1 MNTRPDAP
9 TVPGET
15 VSSVPNE
22 VRASHEA
29 RVPLEQLR
37 QKQPRFRGLEAGHR
51 ACQGCGE
58 ALAARLVT
66 ESAGPDVLVANATGC
81 LEVFTTPWPQSAW
94 RLPWIHSVFGNVAAV
109 AAGMEAALKKQG
121 KSTRV
126 LAFAG
131 DGGTFDIGFQA
142 LSGMMERGHDV
153 LFVCYDNEAYM
164 NTGVQRSGSTPHAAM
179 TTTSPSGE
187 LRMGKRHMKKDM
199 LSIIAAHHIPYAATA
214 SVAYPSDLRKKVRR
228 AMDTEG
234 ASFLQIHSPCPLGWG
249 HDGALSIE
257 VARLAVQTGLFPIIE
272 MERGE
277 LIGTLPIRTPRPVA
291 DYLKLQNRFRHLFQ
305 DGYRARKELEHLQA
319 LANRNIERFELMGLG
334 AETYDSE
341 GADTVRRG
349 GDRWA

>member
-1 MNTRPDAP
+1 MNAKPSKGSTLAEIPISI
-9 TVPGET
+9 ET
-15 VSSVPNE
+15 
-22 VRASHEA
+22 
-29 RVPLEQLR
+29 LR
-37 QKQPRFRGLEAGHR
+37 SRQPRFRGLESGHR

-58 ALAARLVT
+58 ALAARLTT
-66 ESAGPDVLVANATGC
+66 EAAGPDVVVANATGC

-109 AAGMEAALKKQG
+109 AAGMEAALKQQG
-121 KSTRV
+121 RATQV

-153 LFVCYDNEAYM
+153 MFVCFDNEAYM

-179 TTTSPSGE
+179 TTTSPPGRE
-187 LRMGKRHMKKDM
+187 RMGKRHMKKDI

-214 SVAYPSDLRKKVRR
+214 SVAFPSDLRKKVRR

-249 HDGALSIE
+249 HDGAKTIE
-257 VARLAVQTGLFPIIE
+257 VARLAVQTGLFPIVE

-277 LIGTLPIRTPRPVA
+277 LIGTLPIRNPRPVS
-291 DYLKLQNRFRHLFQ
+291 DYLKLQNRFRHLFA
-305 DGYRARKELEHLQA
+305 DDFRARKELEHLQA
-319 LANRNIERFELMGLG
+319 IAERNIERYELRGVR
-334 AETYDSE
+334 AESYDTE
-341 GADTVRRG
+341 GADTVHRG